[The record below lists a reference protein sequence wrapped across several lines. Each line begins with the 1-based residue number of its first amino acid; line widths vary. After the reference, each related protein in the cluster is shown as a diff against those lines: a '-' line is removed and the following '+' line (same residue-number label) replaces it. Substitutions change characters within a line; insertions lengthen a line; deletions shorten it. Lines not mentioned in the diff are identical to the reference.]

1 MKDFSARRDIK
12 AENGVIAKNSRWDMS
27 SRKPCQAAL
36 SGHVGRR
43 GTDALRGRR
52 GMAQNAPMKI
62 AIYMVG
68 ALALIVIGSLTW
80 TTMLLGSH

>member
-1 MKDFSARRDIK
+1 MSFRRLRCSIFWR
-12 AENGVIAKNSRWDMS
+12 N
-27 SRKPCQAAL
+27 
-36 SGHVGRR
+36 VGRR
-43 GTDALRGRR
+43 RMDSLRLGR
-52 GMAQNAPMKI
+52 GMAQNAPMKL

>member
-1 MKDFSARRDIK
+1 
-12 AENGVIAKNSRWDMS
+12 MS
-27 SRKPCQAAL
+27 SGRLRC
-36 SGHVGRR
+36 SIFWGNVGRR
-43 GTDALRGRR
+43 RMDGLRVGR

>member
-1 MKDFSARRDIK
+1 
-12 AENGVIAKNSRWDMS
+12 
-27 SRKPCQAAL
+27 
-36 SGHVGRR
+36 
-43 GTDALRGRR
+43 
-52 GMAQNAPMKI
+52 MAQNAPMKI